1 MKLELAFTY
10 TNIFTVLYPF
20 TCIHKVREEWVHSY
34 IKRFERKIAVETA
47 LQIFT
52 GFLTPQTGTI
62 CKKKQYYP
70 LVTFLVKSQN
80 AKMGLL

>member
-20 TCIHKVREEWVHSY
+20 TCIHKVREEWGEEWVHSY

-52 GFLTPQTGTI
+52 GFLTPQTGNI
-62 CKKKQYYP
+62 CKKTNII
-70 LVTFLVKSQN
+70 L
-80 AKMGLL
+80 